1 MRKQRSMRDRNT
13 IKTGDWEVRREES
26 ERASERVHCRE
37 SHTRGQK
44 GPLKCSNHWHWL
56 ISSSEEESV
65 VVPDSIKSGE
75 RRRRRRKKQQPQQQQ
90 QQHCHKISPF
100 TGENVFLNRNL
111 FFGIWM
117 GECRRLSSRKRRTA
131 MGRRFDSG
139 KIFLSVLTSVIIHL
153 PQRRLRYSV
162 RGQVLWLGFESY
174 KSVTCA

>member
-75 RRRRRRKKQQPQQQQ
+75 RRRRRRKNNSRSSSSNNIVTKYL
-90 QQHCHKISPF
+90 HSPEKMF
-100 TGENVFLNRNL
+100 FLNRNL